1 MPKMASA
8 SSPRIAAWAEFNE
21 PKWSLIAKYGK
32 ARLSM
37 WMFRPLAE
45 LGVESGIVPESKAAK
60 T

>member
-1 MPKMASA
+1 MASA